1 MELNRLNGILVDKDK
16 QILDR
21 DRELD
26 RLNAELRRV
35 LEDLHRSKM
44 DGDSLRMNYEGML
57 RSKDI
62 ETAQLRRLLE
72 EQRNLVLTENRS
84 IPIVDLSGNE
94 ETIRRLKSSLEEAYV
109 KKLKNSYHNLFPQ
122 RERLKN

>member
-44 DGDSLRMNYEGML
+44 DADSLRMNYEGML
-57 RSKDI
+57 RTKDI

-109 KKLKNSYHNLFPQ
+109 KK
-122 RERLKN
+122 

>member
-1 MELNRLNGILVDKDK
+1 LNGILVDKDK

-21 DRELD
+21 DREID

-44 DGDSLRMNYEGML
+44 DADSLRMNYEGML
-57 RSKDI
+57 RTKDI

-72 EQRNLVLTENRS
+72 EQRNLVLVLEREFMNS
-84 IPIVDLSGNE
+84 VNVID
-94 ETIRRLKSSLEEAYV
+94 RLRIDQFQL
-109 KKLKNSYHNLFPQ
+109 LI
-122 RERLKN
+122 